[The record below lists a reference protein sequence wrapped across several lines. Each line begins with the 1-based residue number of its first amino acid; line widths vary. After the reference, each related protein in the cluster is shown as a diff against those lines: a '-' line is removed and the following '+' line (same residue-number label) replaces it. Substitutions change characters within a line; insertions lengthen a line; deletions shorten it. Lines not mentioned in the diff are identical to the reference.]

1 MAASAKQSTVVAA
14 PVHTSHDVEDD
25 AIELTSYSAPVER
38 MSLHQNSFSL
48 PPADGGK
55 DAWMV
60 LVSCFFIEALTWG
73 EADLCE
79 WTY

>member
-1 MAASAKQSTVVAA
+1 MAASVKQPTVVAG

-25 AIELTSYSAPVER
+25 AMELTSYSAPVER

-73 EADLCE
+73 EADLCK